1 MKTFYYLATPYSKYP
16 HGLDAAFRLAVEARG
31 LLLRCGV
38 AVFSPIIHSHPVAM
52 QCGLDPLDHAI
63 WLPAER
69 PILDCASGLIMLMA
83 ESWLVSFGM
92 HQEREVFEAAR
103 KPIIYMKPGEV
114 PPELVR

>member
-38 AVFSPIIHSHPVAM
+38 
-52 QCGLDPLDHAI
+52 AI